1 MLADEARRTET
12 RAAEQEERLAECQG
26 RLGTTDRRNGAHDSK
41 VEALRSENV
50 ALKNRPLYTNSA
62 IFVASKS
69 RRISILEWW
78 RASGLELN
86 KILVLQWWKDSG
98 YELKYDPAS
107 CIDSV
112 IYRGRVEC
120 LQWWKDS
127 RLEWAAD
134 AEGRLA
140 GTCIHCLIRIQSR
153 YIVNTDNRAAT
164 SGGSGGAGGLGSRTG
179 FDEPREAEQEG
190 LA

>member
-1 MLADEARRTET
+1 MF
-12 RAAEQEERLAECQG
+12 
-26 RLGTTDRRNGAHDSK
+26 S
-41 VEALRSENV
+41 VS
-50 ALKNRPLYTNSA
+50 S
-62 IFVASKS
+62 FS
-69 RRISILEWW
+69 
-78 RASGLELN
+78 

-112 IYRGRVEC
+112 IYRGRVDC

-140 GTCIHCLIRIQSR
+140 GTCIH
-153 YIVNTDNRAAT
+153 VTD
-164 SGGSGGAGGLGSRTG
+164 
-179 FDEPREAEQEG
+179 EAPPIYF
-190 LA
+190 